1 VVILVQKFL
10 FFVFYIKISSNRLV
24 GFVIHR
30 YTGDQPVP
38 GSALYAWQLLGNSVY
53 QNNTSG
59 DGSIMLNRPVLY
71 MEQGVSFYKYIKYD
85 LSSKIFNRLVLI

>member
-1 VVILVQKFL
+1 VVIFVSNFLV
-10 FFVFYIKISSNRLV
+10 FFNKNISSNRLV
-24 GFVIHR
+24 DFAIHR
-30 YTGDQPVP
+30 YSGDQPVP

-85 LSSKIFNRLVLI
+85 LSLKIFNRLVLI